1 MTASSAF
8 NDSYLKFYIKIKN
21 KRCRLS
27 SIQMILKQSSLMR
40 FTAVGNNGGDYIVK
54 MQIALLVYMNNPC

>member
-8 NDSYLKFYIKIKN
+8 NDSYLIIKFYIKIKN
-21 KRCRLS
+21 KRSRLFRVYNDS
-27 SIQMILKQSSLMR
+27 QAELFNVR

-54 MQIALLVYMNNPC
+54 MQIALLYI